1 LKREIKKEFVLLL
14 KSGDESAFTELINKY
29 NRRLFAYAV
38 SLSGDYSLAKD
49 IVQDVFLKTY
59 EYRKRLNPEFSIE
72 GFLYRSVYN
81 QFINVYHKNKSL
93 LKVHDEYVRFLN
105 QIIDESKDS
114 EFDKLI
120 KIVNESINNL
130 PKRCK
135 EIFVLSKKEGYTNL
149 EISEILNISIKTV
162 EAQITIAF
170 KSIRLQVL
178 KGQ

>member
-29 NRRLFAYAV
+29 NRRLFAYAI

-178 KGQ
+178 KG

>member
-1 LKREIKKEFVLLL
+1 MNSEKELVELL
-14 KSGDESAFTELINKY
+14 KKGDESAFTELINKY

-178 KGQ
+178 KA